1 MRESETY
8 IHAPNKSIRT
18 ANGITYVYRE
28 LGEKIGIPIVFFTH
42 LSANLDNWD
51 PRIIDGIAKQHW
63 VITFDNTGVGLSSGQ
78 VPGTIKEMA
87 EDAIDFIKA
96 LGFKQID
103 ILSFSMGGMIA
114 QELLELEPT
123 LIRKVILTGT
133 GPRGGKGIENV
144 TKISNQDLVRAIFTL
159 KDVKTYL
166 FFTRTS
172 NGKRKAK
179 EFLARIKERKH
190 NRDKMIGLKGY
201 LTQLKAINRW
211 GKSTPAD
218 LSKIKQPILVVNG
231 EADRMV
237 PTENSYDLVQRLLNS
252 KLVIYKDAGHGAIF
266 QYHQEF
272 AKEVLAFL
280 NK

>member
-172 NGKRKAK
+172 NGKKKAK
-179 EFLARIKERKH
+179 EFLARIKERKQ
-190 NRDKMIGLKGY
+190 NRDKMISLKGY

-237 PTENSYDLVQRLLNS
+237 PTENSYELVQCLPNS

-266 QYHQEF
+266 QYHEEF
-272 AKEVLAFL
+272 TKEVLAFL

>member
-8 IHAPNKSIRT
+8 IHAQNKSIRT

-166 FFTRTS
+166 FFTRTL

-237 PTENSYDLVQRLLNS
+237 PTENSYDLVQRLPNS

-266 QYHQEF
+266 QYHEEF
-272 AKEVLAFL
+272 TKEVLAFL

>member
-18 ANGITYVYRE
+18 AIGITYVYRE

-172 NGKRKAK
+172 NGKKKAK
-179 EFLARIKERKH
+179 EFLARIKERKQ
-190 NRDKMIGLKGY
+190 NRDKTISLKGY
-201 LTQLKAINRW
+201 YTQLKAINRW

-237 PTENSYDLVQRLLNS
+237 PTENSYELVQRLLNS

-266 QYHQEF
+266 QYHEEF
-272 AKEVLAFL
+272 TKEVLAFL

>member
-166 FFTRTS
+166 FFTRTL

-179 EFLARIKERKH
+179 EFLARIKERKQ
-190 NRDKMIGLKGY
+190 NRDKMISLKGY
-201 LTQLKAINRW
+201 YTQLKAINRW

-218 LSKIKQPILVVNG
+218 LSKIKQPFLVVNG

-237 PTENSYDLVQRLLNS
+237 PTENSYDLVQRLPNS

>member
-1 MRESETY
+1 MHESETY
-8 IHAPNKSIRT
+8 IHAPNKSIRS
-18 ANGITYVYRE
+18 ANGITYAYRE
-28 LGEKIGIPIVFFTH
+28 LGGKTGIPIVFFTH

-63 VITFDNTGVGLSSGQ
+63 VITFDNKGVGLSSGQ

-87 EDAIDFIKA
+87 EDTIAFIKA

-166 FFTRTS
+166 FFTRTL
-172 NGKRKAK
+172 NGKKKAK
-179 EFLARIKERKH
+179 EFLARIKERKQ
-190 NRDKMIGLKGY
+190 NRDKMISLKGY
-201 LTQLKAINRW
+201 YTQLKAINRW

-237 PTENSYDLVQRLLNS
+237 PTENSYELVQRLPNS

-266 QYHQEF
+266 QYHEEF
-272 AKEVLAFL
+272 TKEVLAFL

>member
-87 EDAIDFIKA
+87 EDAIAFIKA

-172 NGKRKAK
+172 NGKKKAK
-179 EFLARIKERKH
+179 EFLARIKERKQ
-190 NRDKMIGLKGY
+190 NRDKMISLKGY
-201 LTQLKAINRW
+201 YTQLKAINRW

-266 QYHQEF
+266 QYHEEF
-272 AKEVLAFL
+272 TKEVLAFL

>member
-133 GPRGGKGIENV
+133 GSRGGKGIENV

-172 NGKRKAK
+172 NGKKKAK
-179 EFLARIKERKH
+179 EFLARIKERKQ
-190 NRDKMIGLKGY
+190 NRDKMISLKGY

-237 PTENSYDLVQRLLNS
+237 PTENSYDLVQRLPNS

-266 QYHQEF
+266 QYHEEF
-272 AKEVLAFL
+272 TKEVLAFL

>member
-166 FFTRTS
+166 FFTRTL

-190 NRDKMIGLKGY
+190 NRDKMISLKGY

-237 PTENSYDLVQRLLNS
+237 PTENSYELVQRLPNS

>member
-190 NRDKMIGLKGY
+190 NRDKMISLKGY

>member
-166 FFTRTS
+166 FFTRTL

-190 NRDKMIGLKGY
+190 NRDKMISLKGY
-201 LTQLKAINRW
+201 YTQLKAINRW

-237 PTENSYDLVQRLLNS
+237 PTENSYDLVQRLPNS
-252 KLVIYKDAGHGAIF
+252 KLVIYKDASHGAIF
-266 QYHQEF
+266 QYHEEF
-272 AKEVLAFL
+272 TKEVLAFL

>member
-172 NGKRKAK
+172 NGKKKAK
-179 EFLARIKERKH
+179 EFLARIKERKQ
-190 NRDKMIGLKGY
+190 NRDKMISLKGY
-201 LTQLKAINRW
+201 YTQLKAINRW

-252 KLVIYKDAGHGAIF
+252 KLVIYKHAGHGAIF

>member
-28 LGEKIGIPIVFFTH
+28 LGGKTGIPIVFFTH

-63 VITFDNTGVGLSSGQ
+63 VITFDNKGVGLSSGQ

-172 NGKRKAK
+172 NGKKKAK
-179 EFLARIKERKH
+179 EFLARIKERKQ
-190 NRDKMIGLKGY
+190 NRDKMISLKGY

-266 QYHQEF
+266 QYHEEF
-272 AKEVLAFL
+272 TKEVLAFL

>member
-190 NRDKMIGLKGY
+190 NRDKMISLKGY

-237 PTENSYDLVQRLLNS
+237 PTENSYELVQRLPNS

-266 QYHQEF
+266 QYHEEF
-272 AKEVLAFL
+272 TKEVLAFL

>member
-78 VPGTIKEMA
+78 FPGTIKEMA

-172 NGKRKAK
+172 NGKKKAK
-179 EFLARIKERKH
+179 EFLARIKERKQ
-190 NRDKMIGLKGY
+190 NRDKMISLKGY
-201 LTQLKAINRW
+201 YTQLKAINRW

-237 PTENSYDLVQRLLNS
+237 PTENSYDLVQRLPNS

-266 QYHQEF
+266 QYHEEF
-272 AKEVLAFL
+272 TKEVLAFL

>member
-78 VPGTIKEMA
+78 VPGTTKEMA
-87 EDAIDFIKA
+87 EDAIAFIKA

-166 FFTRTS
+166 FFTRTL

-237 PTENSYDLVQRLLNS
+237 PTENSYDLVQRLPNS

-266 QYHQEF
+266 QYHEEF
-272 AKEVLAFL
+272 TKEVLAFL

>member
-87 EDAIDFIKA
+87 EDAIAFIKA

-172 NGKRKAK
+172 NGKKKAK
-179 EFLARIKERKH
+179 EFLARIKERKQ
-190 NRDKMIGLKGY
+190 NRDKMISLKGY

-252 KLVIYKDAGHGAIF
+252 KLVIYKHAGHGAIF

>member
-166 FFTRTS
+166 FFTRTL
-172 NGKRKAK
+172 NGKKKAK
-179 EFLARIKERKH
+179 EFLARIKERKQ
-190 NRDKMIGLKGY
+190 NRDKMISLKGY
-201 LTQLKAINRW
+201 YTQLKAINRW

>member
-166 FFTRTS
+166 FFTRTL

-179 EFLARIKERKH
+179 EFLARIKERKQ
-190 NRDKMIGLKGY
+190 NRDKMISLKGY

-237 PTENSYDLVQRLLNS
+237 PTENSYDLVQRLPNS

-266 QYHQEF
+266 QYHEEF
-272 AKEVLAFL
+272 TKEVLAFL

>member
-166 FFTRTS
+166 FFTRTL

-190 NRDKMIGLKGY
+190 NRDKMISLKRY

-237 PTENSYDLVQRLLNS
+237 PTENSYDLVQRLPNS

-266 QYHQEF
+266 QYHEEF
-272 AKEVLAFL
+272 TKEVLAFL

>member
-18 ANGITYVYRE
+18 ANGINYVYLE

-144 TKISNQDLVRAIFTL
+144 TKISNQDLVWAIFTL

-166 FFTRTS
+166 FFTRTL

-190 NRDKMIGLKGY
+190 NRDKMISLKGY

-237 PTENSYDLVQRLLNS
+237 PTENSYDLVQRLPNS

-266 QYHQEF
+266 QYHEEF
-272 AKEVLAFL
+272 TKEVLAFL

>member
-172 NGKRKAK
+172 NGKKKAK

-190 NRDKMIGLKGY
+190 NRDKMISLKGY
-201 LTQLKAINRW
+201 YTQLKAINRW

-237 PTENSYDLVQRLLNS
+237 PTENSYDLVQRLPNS

-266 QYHQEF
+266 QYHEEF
-272 AKEVLAFL
+272 TKEVLAFL

>member
-172 NGKRKAK
+172 NGKKKAK

-190 NRDKMIGLKGY
+190 NRDKMISLKGY
-201 LTQLKAINRW
+201 LTQLKANNRW

-237 PTENSYDLVQRLLNS
+237 PTENSYELVQRLPNS

-266 QYHQEF
+266 QYHEEF
-272 AKEVLAFL
+272 TKEVLAFL

>member
-190 NRDKMIGLKGY
+190 NRDKMISLKGY
-201 LTQLKAINRW
+201 YTQLKAINRW

-237 PTENSYDLVQRLLNS
+237 PTENSYELVQRLPNS

-266 QYHQEF
+266 QYHEEF
-272 AKEVLAFL
+272 TKEVLAFL

>member
-166 FFTRTS
+166 FFTRTL

-179 EFLARIKERKH
+179 EFLVRIKERKQ
-190 NRDKMIGLKGY
+190 NRDKMISLKGY
-201 LTQLKAINRW
+201 YTQLKAINRW

-237 PTENSYDLVQRLLNS
+237 PTENSYELVQRLLNS

-266 QYHQEF
+266 QYHEEF
-272 AKEVLAFL
+272 TKEVLAFL

>member
-166 FFTRTS
+166 FFTRTL

-190 NRDKMIGLKGY
+190 NRDKMISLKGY
-201 LTQLKAINRW
+201 RTQLKANNRW

-266 QYHQEF
+266 QYHEEF
-272 AKEVLAFL
+272 TKEVLAFL

>member
-1 MRESETY
+1 MQESETY

-166 FFTRTS
+166 FFTRTL

-190 NRDKMIGLKGY
+190 NRDKMISLKGY

>member
-166 FFTRTS
+166 FFTRTL

-179 EFLARIKERKH
+179 EFLVRIKERKQ
-190 NRDKMIGLKGY
+190 NRDKMISLKGY
-201 LTQLKAINRW
+201 YTQLKAINRW

-237 PTENSYDLVQRLLNS
+237 PTENSYELVQRLPNS

-266 QYHQEF
+266 QYHEEF
-272 AKEVLAFL
+272 TKEVLAFL

>member
-172 NGKRKAK
+172 NGKKKAK

-190 NRDKMIGLKGY
+190 NRDKMISLKGY
-201 LTQLKAINRW
+201 YTQLKAINRW

-237 PTENSYDLVQRLLNS
+237 PTENSYELVQCLPNS

-266 QYHQEF
+266 QYHEEF
-272 AKEVLAFL
+272 TKEVLAFL

>member
-1 MRESETY
+1 MLESETY

-166 FFTRTS
+166 FFTRTL

-190 NRDKMIGLKGY
+190 NRDKMISLKGY

>member
-172 NGKRKAK
+172 NGKKKAK

-190 NRDKMIGLKGY
+190 NRDKMISLKGY
-201 LTQLKAINRW
+201 LTQLKANNRW

-237 PTENSYDLVQRLLNS
+237 PTENSYDLVQRLPNS

-266 QYHQEF
+266 QYHEEF
-272 AKEVLAFL
+272 TKEVLAFL

>member
-87 EDAIDFIKA
+87 EDAIAFIKA

-166 FFTRTS
+166 FFTRTL

-190 NRDKMIGLKGY
+190 IRDKMISLKGY

-237 PTENSYDLVQRLLNS
+237 PTENSYELVQRLPNS

-266 QYHQEF
+266 QYHEEF
-272 AKEVLAFL
+272 TKEVLAFL

>member
-51 PRIIDGIAKQHW
+51 SRIIDGIAKQHW

-166 FFTRTS
+166 FFTRTL

-190 NRDKMIGLKGY
+190 NRDKMISLKGY

-237 PTENSYDLVQRLLNS
+237 PTENSYDLVQRLPNS

-266 QYHQEF
+266 QYHEEF
-272 AKEVLAFL
+272 TKEVLAFL

>member
-172 NGKRKAK
+172 NGKKKAK
-179 EFLARIKERKH
+179 EFLARIKERKQ
-190 NRDKMIGLKGY
+190 NRDKMISLKGY
-201 LTQLKAINRW
+201 YTQLKAINRW

-237 PTENSYDLVQRLLNS
+237 PTENSYELVQRLPNS

-266 QYHQEF
+266 QYHEEF
-272 AKEVLAFL
+272 TKEVLVFL

>member
-172 NGKRKAK
+172 NGKKKAK
-179 EFLARIKERKH
+179 EFLARIKERKQ
-190 NRDKMIGLKGY
+190 NRDKMISLKGY

-237 PTENSYDLVQRLLNS
+237 PTENSYELVQRLPNS

>member
-1 MRESETY
+1 MHESEMY
-8 IHAPNKSIRT
+8 IHAPNKSIRS
-18 ANGITYVYRE
+18 ANGITYAYRE
-28 LGEKIGIPIVFFTH
+28 LGGKTGIPIVFFTH
-42 LSANLDNWD
+42 LSASLDNWD
-51 PRIIDGIAKQHW
+51 PRIIDGITKQHW
-63 VITFDNTGVGLSSGQ
+63 VITFDNKGVGLSSGQ

-87 EDAIDFIKA
+87 EDTIAFIKA

-172 NGKRKAK
+172 NGKK
-179 EFLARIKERKH
+179 
-190 NRDKMIGLKGY
+190 N
-201 LTQLKAINRW
+201 Q
-211 GKSTPAD
+211 KSSWQESRNE
-218 LSKIKQPILVVNG
+218 SKIK
-231 EADRMV
+231 
-237 PTENSYDLVQRLLNS
+237 T
-252 KLVIYKDAGHGAIF
+252 K
-266 QYHQEF
+266 
-272 AKEVLAFL
+272 
-280 NK
+280 

>member
-166 FFTRTS
+166 FFTRTL

-190 NRDKMIGLKGY
+190 NRDKMISLKGY

-266 QYHQEF
+266 QYHEEF
-272 AKEVLAFL
+272 TKEVLAFL

>member
-18 ANGITYVYRE
+18 ANGITYAYRE
-28 LGEKIGIPIVFFTH
+28 LGGKTGIPIVFFTH

-172 NGKRKAK
+172 NGKKKAK
-179 EFLARIKERKH
+179 EFLARIKERKQ
-190 NRDKMIGLKGY
+190 NRDKMISLKGY

-237 PTENSYDLVQRLLNS
+237 PTENSYELVQRLPNS

-266 QYHQEF
+266 QYHEEF
-272 AKEVLAFL
+272 TKEVLAFL

>member
-166 FFTRTS
+166 FFTRTL

-190 NRDKMIGLKGY
+190 NRDKMISLKGY
-201 LTQLKAINRW
+201 RTQLKAINRW

-266 QYHQEF
+266 QYHEEF
-272 AKEVLAFL
+272 TKEVLAFL